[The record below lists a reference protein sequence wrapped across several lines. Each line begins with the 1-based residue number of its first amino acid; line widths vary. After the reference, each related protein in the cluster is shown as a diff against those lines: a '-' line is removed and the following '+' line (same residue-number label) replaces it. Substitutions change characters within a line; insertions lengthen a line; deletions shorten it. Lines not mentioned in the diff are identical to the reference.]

1 MRIQSST
8 FAMIC
13 SFVVPLFDA
22 IGTRQAM
29 GLSLYTSGFASRTRA
44 SMSTGRRYNGNKA
57 YRRTTPTMMPEGPEV
72 RTLVDQLQSGVGKRL
87 VNLKF
92 VSGRYTTHGSPR
104 GFDEF
109 RKTMTN
115 YKTDD
120 GINDVIQEWNCKGK
134 FIWVSLDK
142 GSKVNLLDEDVKD
155 DFHRS
160 IWITLGMSGRFQR
173 DAFLQETNDDGK
185 THNQPRWYFEFLDDD
200 SDSENET
207 KRIYYYDTRNFGT
220 LIFST
225 SRKELTDK
233 LKTLGPDIL
242 NYSDISE
249 EIFMAAFRKPRQTM
263 NVCKFLMDQKKIAGV
278 GNYLL
283 SEALYRSNLDPFADL
298 REISD
303 SQAMDLYKE
312 IIDTSAKSYESQ
324 GVTRAKGGSYRDVDG
339 NKGRFTFQLQCY
351 GREYCPEGR
360 KIIRETKG
368 PHGRTIWYVED
379 QLFMPRK
386 ARDKLGMP
394 QEESGLKKR
403 TSPSKN
409 ISSAARTVDSEV
421 SENSGNN
428 GTENDLDLL
437 DSLTD
442 ESWKESLTS
451 FLTTEKG
458 ERISRF
464 VASERRLHPVYPP
477 PDQVF
482 SALNKCPL
490 ESTKVVIIG
499 QDPYHQKGQGHGLA
513 FSVQKGIKIPPS
525 LRNIFKELAEDEGI
539 FTPQHGNL
547 ESWANQGVL
556 LLNTVLT
563 VQHGKA
569 NSHSKMGWEDFTD
582 EIVELLDKEKKGL
595 VFLLWG
601 GPAAKKGKGINQSRH
616 TVITTSHPSPLGAT
630 KTKNPFLV
638 STINR

>member
-1 MRIQSST
+1 
-8 FAMIC
+8 
-13 SFVVPLFDA
+13 
-22 IGTRQAM
+22 
-29 GLSLYTSGFASRTRA
+29 
-44 SMSTGRRYNGNKA
+44 
-57 YRRTTPTMMPEGPEV
+57 MMPEGPEV
-72 RTLVDQLQSGVGKRL
+72 RTLVDQLQPGVGKRL

-92 VSGRYTTHGSPR
+92 VSGRYCTHGSPK

-120 GINDVIQEWNCKGK
+120 GNNDIIQEWNCKGK
-134 FIWVSLDK
+134 FIWLSLDK
-142 GSKVNLLDEDVKD
+142 GSKVDLVDEDVKD

-173 DAFLQETNDDGK
+173 DAFLQQKEDDGK
-185 THNQPRWYFEFLDDD
+185 THNQPRWYFEFLDTEG
-200 SDSENET
+200 DSERET
-207 KRIYYYDTRNFGT
+207 KKIYYYDTRNFGT

-225 SRKELTDK
+225 SLKELTDK
-233 LKTLGPDIL
+233 LSTLGPDIL
-242 NYSDISE
+242 DYSDISE
-249 EIFMAAFRKPRQTM
+249 EVFMTAFRKPRQTM

-298 REISD
+298 GEISD
-303 SQAMDLYKE
+303 AQAMDLYKE

-324 GVTRAKGGSYRDVDG
+324 GVTRANGGSYRDVDG
-339 NKGRFTFQLQCY
+339 NEGKFAFFLQCY
-351 GREYCPEGR
+351 GREYCPQGR

-379 QLFMPRK
+379 QLFMPREEREK
-386 ARDKLGMP
+386 IGMP
-394 QEESGLKKR
+394 LESNLKKR
-403 TSPSKN
+403 TSGSRFKNPS
-409 ISSAARTVDSEV
+409 SGSDADGVGSEDSR
-421 SENSGNN
+421 SNDI
-428 GTENDLDLL
+428 ENDVNLF

-442 ESWKESLTS
+442 ESWKESLS
-451 FLTTEKG
+451 LFLTSEKG

-464 VASERRLHPVYPP
+464 VASERRLHSVYPP

-499 QDPYHQKGQGHGLA
+499 QDPYHQKNQGHGLA

-539 FTPQHGNL
+539 VTPQHGNL
-547 ESWANQGVL
+547 ESWAEQGVL

-569 NSHSKMGWEDFTD
+569 NSHSKIGWEDFTD
-582 EIVELLDKEKKGL
+582 EIVELLNKEKEGL

-601 GPAAKKGKGINQSRH
+601 SPAAKKGKGIDQSRH

-630 KTKNPFLV
+630 KTKHPFLV
-638 STINR
+638 STIQRLADWNRTLKYVN